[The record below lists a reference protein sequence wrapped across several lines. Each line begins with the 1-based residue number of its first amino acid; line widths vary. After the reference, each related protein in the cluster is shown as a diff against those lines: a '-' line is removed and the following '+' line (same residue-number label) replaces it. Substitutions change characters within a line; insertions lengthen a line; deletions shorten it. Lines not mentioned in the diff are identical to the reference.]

1 MGMDISTN
9 QINIIII
16 FLICIII
23 ITLLYINYDKLPKL
37 SSLYS
42 YEKFEDIVGA
52 NDNKINIISD
62 SELPN
67 LLAKNAI
74 NTQINTFEKIFDKYA
89 ILDPSIIV
97 NNNGLP
103 CDSWSNYKNEN
114 LDNPTDEYNTTNH
127 CKIVQG
133 SESNDPQ
140 CVVDNVLT
148 SCKIFYSDGYINKL
162 SSIDIKKLKNTMRD
176 NIIRNCKTQLNN
188 IDTQNTKI
196 DSILNLLI
204 EKLDLE
210 KQQLYFINYN
220 KTNLDDKQKLVN
232 ITSKEFEK
240 QENDINVNQINFSN
254 FLSKNNT
261 NDSKINLYYNII
273 IYLII
278 AIIVIGILNL
288 LVSEMS

>member
-1 MGMDISTN
+1 MDISTN

-42 YEKFEDIVGA
+42 YENFEDIVGA

-67 LLAKNAI
+67 LAAKNAI
-74 NTQINTFEKIFDKYA
+74 NNQINTFEKIFDKYS
-89 ILDPSIIV
+89 ILDPSISV
-97 NNNGLP
+97 NNNGLT

-114 LDNPTDEYNTTNH
+114 LENSTDEYNTTNH
-127 CKIVQG
+127 CKIVKG

-140 CVVDNVLT
+140 CLVDNVLT
-148 SCKIFYSDGYINKL
+148 SCKNFYSDGYINKL
-162 SSIDIKKLKNTMRD
+162 TSIDIKKLKNIMRD

-240 QENDINVNQINFSN
+240 QENNINVNQINFSN

-288 LVSEMS
+288 LVSEM